1 MRRKTFITMGVIL
14 LVITFIGC
22 STKAKEK
29 LNVELIQEVEYQC
42 SDESIV
48 NARFYK
54 LTDYSLQFV
63 KVKLMDGKEYTLPQV
78 ISASGVRYSDEY
90 SIQFWTKGNRMTLYT
105 MNEEREWDI
114 VKEGIVKE

>member
-1 MRRKTFITMGVIL
+1 
-14 LVITFIGC
+14 
-22 STKAKEK
+22 
-29 LNVELIQEVEYQC
+29 
-42 SDESIV
+42 
-48 NARFYK
+48 
-54 LTDYSLQFV
+54 
-63 KVKLMDGKEYTLPQV
+63 MDGKEYTLPQV